1 MPKSDGPRFAGGQKV
16 LYCEIC
22 SVPPEYCQ
30 YMDTP
35 AECDEWL
42 AATHPEFH
50 AALQE
55 RNQKV
60 KDERAAQIAALEAE
74 KQEAEMEAAMAAEA
88 GMDDDE
94 AAMLAAMEAE
104 MGEGGGETA
113 TANGGEKK
121 DGTAT
126 EGGEE
131 PAKEKKKKRKTR
143 RGGANNRRQTG
154 KSGGVAVSC
163 WSFVCMF
170 A

>member
-1 MPKSDGPRFAGGQKV
+1 
-16 LYCEIC
+16 
-22 SVPPEYCQ
+22 
-30 YMDTP
+30 MDTP

-94 AAMLAAMEAE
+94 AA
-104 MGEGGGETA
+104 TA
-113 TANGGEKK
+113 PSGILSAVTGQDRTGQ
-121 DGTAT
+121 DRTGQDTPSDPLCVLVH
-126 EGGEE
+126 GSG
-131 PAKEKKKKRKTR
+131 TR
-143 RGGANNRRQTG
+143 RVQHHDLP
-154 KSGGVAVSC
+154 V
-163 WSFVCMF
+163 
-170 A
+170 